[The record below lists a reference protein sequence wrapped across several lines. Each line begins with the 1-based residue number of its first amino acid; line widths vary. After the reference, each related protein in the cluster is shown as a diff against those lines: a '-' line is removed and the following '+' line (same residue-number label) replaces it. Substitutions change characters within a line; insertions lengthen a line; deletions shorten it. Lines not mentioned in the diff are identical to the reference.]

1 MQIRH
6 FCALALS
13 AATLTLIGGA
23 GVPGKVSV
31 APPGLGANVPPVASV
46 EANKR
51 RITIL
56 RTYPDLAGTVEF
68 IQWTNPCNQFSIYV
82 SVENRG
88 PVPTGAFTV
97 TGTMALLE
105 PISGGMNVAY
115 YRAPDFSMSFGPL
128 PAMSSDGRLQTF
140 RIPQTLVDDSRV
152 GNGRDIDFGR
162 LGLTAN
168 IDPTS
173 QATPNGAVRESDES
187 NNTGT
192 FNNRLTCTEP

>member
-6 FCALALS
+6 FCAVALT
-13 AATLTLIGGA
+13 AATSTLFGCA
-23 GVPGKVSV
+23 GFPGDVSV
-31 APPGLGANVPPVASV
+31 APPGLGAEVPPVASV
-46 EANKR
+46 EANQR

-56 RTYPDLAGTVEF
+56 RTYPDIAGTVEF

-115 YRAPDFSMSFGPL
+115 YRAPDFSMSFGAL
-128 PAMSSDGRLQTF
+128 AAMSSDGRLQTF
-140 RIPQTLVDDSRV
+140 RIAQGIVDTSRI

-162 LGLTAN
+162 LGLTVD

-173 QATPNGAVRESDES
+173 QATPNGAVTESDES
-187 NNTGT
+187 NNSGT
-192 FNNRLTCTEP
+192 FNNRLTCTEL